1 MTLEQIQD
9 LKKRHDNAVAAMR
22 DAATA
27 LSVEGLTDVR
37 KSELEATFAKA
48 EKEQEQ
54 AYQSFQRSQKAFEAE
69 KRSAELFYDNEERSG
84 RANDKR
90 NPEEV
95 NADFNAVF
103 RKYMIQGEARM
114 TDAER
119 SILEKRGT
127 STLIAGTNSLGGF
140 TVPVSLA
147 NQIIQSMKA
156 YGGVLE
162 VANLLLTDSGNTLN
176 FPTNNDT
183 SAKAVLVAEGSAATV
198 QDTTFAQVAVGAYTY
213 RDLIKLS
220 KELIQDSA
228 FDIEAYV
235 ANLMGTRFGRA
246 ANESCTTGTGSSQ
259 PQGVVTG
266 STLGKTAASATAI
279 TFAEILDLVHSVD
292 PEYRRNGRFM
302 MHDNVLA
309 YIKKLSIGASDAR
322 PLWQPSFIVGEPAT
336 IDGFQ
341 YVINQDMDSTINTAS
356 KLILFGD
363 FSKYLVRQSR
373 ALEILRNEYLYMG
386 TGEIGLFGFARW
398 DAKLLDTAA
407 VKHLITA

>member
-1 MTLEQIQD
+1 
-9 LKKRHDNAVAAMR
+9 MR

-37 KSELEATFAKA
+37 KSELEATFDKA

-69 KRSAELFYDNEERSG
+69 KRSAELFYENEERGG

-95 NADFNAVF
+95 SADFNAVF

-127 STLIAGTNSLGGF
+127 NTLIAGTNSLGGF

-147 NQIIQSMKA
+147 NQIIESMKA

>member
-1 MTLEQIQD
+1 
-9 LKKRHDNAVAAMR
+9 AVSAMKEAAS
-22 DAATA
+22 A
-27 LSVEGLTDVR
+27 LNVEGLTDVR

-48 EKEQEQ
+48 EKEQEE

-69 KRSAELFYDNEERSG
+69 KRSAELFYENEERGG

-127 STLIAGTNSLGGF
+127 NTLIAGTNSLGGF

-147 NQIIQSMKA
+147 NQIIESMKA

-386 TGEIGLFGFARW
+386 TGEIGL
-398 DAKLLDTAA
+398 
-407 VKHLITA
+407 

>member
-1 MTLEQIQD
+1 
-9 LKKRHDNAVAAMR
+9 
-22 DAATA
+22 
-27 LSVEGLTDVR
+27 
-37 KSELEATFAKA
+37 
-48 EKEQEQ
+48 
-54 AYQSFQRSQKAFEAE
+54 
-69 KRSAELFYDNEERSG
+69 
-84 RANDKR
+84 
-90 NPEEV
+90 
-95 NADFNAVF
+95 
-103 RKYMIQGEARM
+103 
-114 TDAER
+114 
-119 SILEKRGT
+119 
-127 STLIAGTNSLGGF
+127 
-140 TVPVSLA
+140 
-147 NQIIQSMKA
+147 
-156 YGGVLE
+156 
-162 VANLLLTDSGNTLN
+162 LLLTDSGNTLN

-363 FSKYLVRQSR
+363 FSKYLIRQSR

>member
-1 MTLEQIQD
+1 MKE
-9 LKKRHDNAVAAMR
+9 AAS
-22 DAATA
+22 A
-27 LSVEGLTDVR
+27 LNVEGLTDVR

-48 EKEQEQ
+48 EKEQEE

-69 KRSAELFYDNEERSG
+69 KRSAELFYENEERGG

-103 RKYMIQGEARM
+103 RKYIIQGEARM

-127 STLIAGTNSLGGF
+127 NTLIAGTNSLGGF

-147 NQIIQSMKA
+147 NQIIESMKA